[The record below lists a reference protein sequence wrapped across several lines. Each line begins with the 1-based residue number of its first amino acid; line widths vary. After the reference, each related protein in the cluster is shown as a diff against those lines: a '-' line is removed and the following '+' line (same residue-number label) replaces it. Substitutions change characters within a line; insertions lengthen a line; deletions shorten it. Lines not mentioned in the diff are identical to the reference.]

1 MSAARG
7 SPGFAARVFR
17 GDARCSTGREP
28 RRSLPPR
35 AARAA
40 SSDHPRGDRGTE
52 KARRGVP
59 HSGYHRTVGARR
71 PFFEGWYFR
80 VTLPE
85 ARDNLSLIYHVYDP
99 DLRDSPRRAAGAQ
112 VCTPGGGYLF
122 RESQDVDAF
131 AAAPHA
137 LALRMPMG
145 RPNDAASSSAEVSEE
160 RFFLEFF
167 EVSDDGR
174 RHRGCLVASATREDE
189 SIWPSAKRVER
200 VAWDFSVSV
209 RAGFGANGDADSTHR
224 STAGWLSALPVFEP
238 HYQIL
243 MAHGLATGH
252 VTVDGEKTA
261 FANAPAY
268 AEKNWGGAGFPSK
281 WFWTQCNAFP
291 SAPGVSVTATGANR
305 GVVLVPGMREE
316 VAGILIHVPVAP
328 GSNASGTDG
337 ETDEETGAASS
348 ALALY
353 QFLPIRAGGE
363 EPAEIAWRVAP
374 WGSWRVSAKTS
385 THECVV
391 SCCIDP
397 KDARPGNTTVLRA
410 PVDDHR
416 RGMEP
421 SCRESFRGRM
431 TVSLWER
438 KGRGWGSGARGRA
451 LLDAVVSDVAAVE
464 VGGGPWDETW
474 EGTAEM
480 REPLG
485 TLAGAEVDVR
495 AVADFFAPLGDVA
508 PGL

>member
-1 MSAARG
+1 M
-7 SPGFAARVFR
+7 
-17 GDARCSTGREP
+17 
-28 RRSLPPR
+28 
-35 AARAA
+35 
-40 SSDHPRGDRGTE
+40 
-52 KARRGVP
+52 
-59 HSGYHRTVGARR
+59 
-71 PFFEGWYFR
+71 
-80 VTLPE
+80 TLPE

-112 VCTPGGGYLF
+112 VCAPGGGYLF
-122 RESQDVDAF
+122 RESADVDAF
-131 AAAPHA
+131 AAAPHR

-145 RPNDAASSSAEVSEE
+145 RPDAATGADEDEDE
-160 RFFLEFF
+160 EFF

-174 RHRGCLVASATREDE
+174 RHRGYLVASTTREDE
-189 SIWPSAKRVER
+189 SIWPSAKRVES
-200 VAWDFSVSV
+200 VEWDFSVTV
-209 RAGFGANGDADSTHR
+209 EAGFGARGDGEDESSSSSSRHK

-252 VTVDGEKTA
+252 VTVDGKKTA

-291 SAPGVSVTATGANR
+291 KAPGVSVTATGANR
-305 GVVLVPGMREE
+305 GVVLVPGVREE
-316 VAGILIHVPVAP
+316 LAGILIHVPRGSASSP
-328 GSNASGTDG
+328 GEGTK
-337 ETDEETGAASS
+337 EETTETEKKAS
-348 ALALY
+348 ADVALY

-363 EPAEIAWRVAP
+363 EPAEVTWRVAP

-385 THECVV
+385 THECEVV
-391 SCCIDP
+391 CCIDP
-397 KDARPGNTTVLRA
+397 ADARPGSTTVLRA

-421 SCRESFRGRM
+421 TCRESFRGSV

-438 KGRGWGSGARGRA
+438 RGRGWGSGTRGRA
-451 LLDAVVSDVAAVE
+451 ILNAIVSDVAAVE

-480 REPLG
+480 REPLN
-485 TLAGAEVDVR
+485 TLAGAEVDVH
-495 AVADFFAPLGDVA
+495 AVAEFFAPLGDVA

>member
-1 MSAARG
+1 M
-7 SPGFAARVFR
+7 
-17 GDARCSTGREP
+17 
-28 RRSLPPR
+28 
-35 AARAA
+35 
-40 SSDHPRGDRGTE
+40 
-52 KARRGVP
+52 P

-112 VCTPGGGYLF
+112 VCAPGGGYLF
-122 RESQDVDAF
+122 RESADVDAF
-131 AAAPHA
+131 AAAPHR

-145 RPNDAASSSAEVSEE
+145 GTSDAATGAEEDE
-160 RFFLEFF
+160 LLFF

-174 RHRGCLVASATREDE
+174 RHRGRLVASTTREDE
-189 SIWPSAKRVER
+189 SIWPSAKRVES
-200 VAWDFSVSV
+200 VEWDFSVKV
-209 RAGFGANGDADSTHR
+209 EAGFGARGDGADSSSSSSSSRHK

-252 VTVDGEKTA
+252 VTVDGVKTA

-291 SAPGVSVTATGANR
+291 KAPGVSVTATGANR
-305 GVVLVPGMREE
+305 GVVCLPGVREE
-316 VAGILIHVPVAP
+316 VAGILIHVPRSVGSSP
-328 GSNASGTDG
+328 GEGRN
-337 ETDEETGAASS
+337 EETTKNDAESS
-348 ALALY
+348 ADTDVALY

-363 EPAEIAWRVAP
+363 EPAEVAWSVKP

-385 THECVV
+385 THECEVV
-391 SCCIDP
+391 CVIDP
-397 KDARPGNTTVLRA
+397 ADARPGSTTVLRA

-421 SCRESFRGRM
+421 TCREHFRGRM

-438 KGRGWGSGARGRA
+438 SGRGWGSGKRGRA
-451 LLDAVVSDVAAVE
+451 ILDKIVSDVAAVE
-464 VGGGPWDETW
+464 VGGGPWDENW

-480 REPLG
+480 REPLN
-485 TLAGAEVDVR
+485 TLAGAEVDVH

>member
-1 MSAARG
+1 M
-7 SPGFAARVFR
+7 
-17 GDARCSTGREP
+17 
-28 RRSLPPR
+28 
-35 AARAA
+35 
-40 SSDHPRGDRGTE
+40 
-52 KARRGVP
+52 
-59 HSGYHRTVGARR
+59 
-71 PFFEGWYFR
+71 
-80 VTLPE
+80 
-85 ARDNLSLIYHVYDP
+85 YDP

-137 LALRMPMG
+137 LALCMPMG

-160 RFFLEFF
+160 RFFFEYF

-209 RAGFGANGDADSTHR
+209 RAGFGANGDADSTHK

-337 ETDEETGAASS
+337 ETDEETGAGQRPRAVPVRPS
-348 ALALY
+348 APAARS
-353 QFLPIRAGGE
+353 PRRSRARRAVGIVARLREDLHARVRGVVLHRPE
-363 EPAEIAWRVAP
+363 GRSAW
-374 WGSWRVSAKTS
+374 K
-385 THECVV
+385 HH
-391 SCCIDP
+391 
-397 KDARPGNTTVLRA
+397 RA
-410 PVDDHR
+410 PR
-416 RGMEP
+416 A
-421 SCRESFRGRM
+421 RGRPPRAWSRAAASPSAAADGFALG
-431 TVSLWER
+431 TER
-438 KGRGWGSGARGRA
+438 PRVGSGAGAPCWTRWVRRRRGGGRGRA
-451 LLDAVVSDVAAVE
+451 
-464 VGGGPWDETW
+464 VG
-474 EGTAEM
+474 
-480 REPLG
+480 
-485 TLAGAEVDVR
+485 
-495 AVADFFAPLGDVA
+495 
-508 PGL
+508 

>member
-1 MSAARG
+1 MSTARG

-17 GDARCSTGREP
+17 GDARCSMGRVP
-28 RRSLPPR
+28 RRSPPR
-35 AARAA
+35 RPARAA
-40 SSDHPRGDRGTE
+40 SSDRPPGDRGTE

-122 RESQDVDAF
+122 RESSDVDAF

-145 RPNDAASSSAEVSEE
+145 RPDAPNEADEADDDEMFYEVSC
-160 RFFLEFF
+160 
-167 EVSDDGR
+167 DGR
-174 RHRGCLVASATREDE
+174 RHRGRLVASTTREDE
-189 SIWPSAKRVER
+189 SIWPSAKRVET

-209 RAGFGANGDADSTHR
+209 QAGFGARGDGAGETSEHT

-243 MAHGLATGH
+243 MAHGLASGH
-252 VTVDGEKTA
+252 VTVDGMRTE

-291 SAPGVSVTATGANR
+291 AAPGVSVTATGANR

-316 VAGILIHVPVAP
+316 VAGILIHVSEGT
-328 GSNASGTDG
+328 GSNPG
-337 ETDEETGAASS
+337 EESKTSDAESKPTV
-348 ALALY
+348 LY

-363 EPAEIAWRVAP
+363 EPAEIAWSVAP

-391 SCCIDP
+391 SCCIESA
-397 KDARPGNTTVLRA
+397 DARPGDTTVLRA

-451 LLDAVVSDVAAVE
+451 VLHEVVSDVAAVE

-480 REPLG
+480 REPLS
-485 TLAGAEVDVR
+485 TLAGAKVDVH
-495 AVADFFAPLGDVA
+495 AVAEFFAPLGDVA

>member
-1 MSAARG
+1 MSTARG
-7 SPGFAARVFR
+7 SPGFAVRVFR
-17 GDARCSTGREP
+17 GDVSCSTGRVPLRSSP
-28 RRSLPPR
+28 RRAP
-35 AARAA
+35 RAA
-40 SSDHPRGDRGTE
+40 SSDRPPGDRGTE
-52 KARRGVP
+52 KARRRGVP

-85 ARDNLSLIYHVYDP
+85 ERDNLSLIYHVYDP

-122 RESQDVDAF
+122 RESGDVDAF

-137 LALRMPMG
+137 LVLRMPMG
-145 RPNDAASSSAEVSEE
+145 RSDAANEADETDEE
-160 RFFLEFF
+160 TDTFF
-167 EVSDDGR
+167 EVLADGR
-174 RHRGCLVASATREDE
+174 RHRGRLVASTTREDE
-189 SIWPSAKRVER
+189 SIWPSAKRVET

-209 RAGFGANGDADSTHR
+209 QAGFGARGEGTGETSKQKHA
-224 STAGWLSALPVFEP
+224 STAGWMSALPVFEP

-252 VTVDGEKTA
+252 VTVDGTRTE
-261 FANAPAY
+261 FADAPAY

-305 GVVLVPGMREE
+305 GVVLLPGMREE
-316 VAGILIHVPVAP
+316 VAGIFIHVPAGT
-328 GSNASGTDG
+328 GSNPSEEG
-337 ETDEETGAASS
+337 ETSDAESKTT
-348 ALALY
+348 ALY
-353 QFLPIRAGGE
+353 RFLPIRAGDE
-363 EPAEIAWRVAP
+363 EPAEITWSVAP

-397 KDARPGNTTVLRA
+397 ADAQPGDTTVLRA

-416 RGMEP
+416 RGVEP

-438 KGRGWGSGARGRA
+438 KGNGWGSGARGRA
-451 LLDAVVSDVAAVE
+451 VLNAVVSDVAAVE
-464 VGGGPWDETW
+464 VGGGPWDDTW

-480 REPLG
+480 REPLS
-485 TLAGAEVDVR
+485 TLAGANVDVH
-495 AVADFFAPLGDVA
+495 AVAEFFAPLGDVA